1 MAAKIPGNG
10 IDANGQEIILD
21 ADGDTSITVSTD
33 DQIDFKIAG
42 ADDFTVT
49 ANTFNIASGSKIAY
63 GDGGSTSSLLA
74 ETWRYTASA
83 SLSGG
88 DNQTIATNL
97 ERADDTA
104 TGHLNQ
110 GMTESS
116 GIFTFPA
123 TGFYWVNFHAY
134 YYSNNQGATTYIG
147 TKIMTTVDNSTYVA
161 SAQGYQ
167 NAHANQAHVQPN
179 VATIFDVTS
188 TTNCKVKFDLNVAGN
203 TTLIGSSTVNNTY
216 MQFVRLGDT

>member
-1 MAAKIPGNG
+1 MSSEIKVDTISENTS
-10 IDANGQEIILD
+10 ANGVAIDSVTLK
-21 ADGDTSITVSTD
+21 DG
-33 DQIDFKIAG
+33 G
-42 ADDFTVT
+42 VT
-49 ANTFNIASGSKIAY
+49 YSG
-63 GDGGSTSSLLA
+63 GGSTSSLLA

-110 GMTESS
+110 GMTQSS

-147 TKIMTTVDNSTYVA
+147 TKIMTTVDNTTYVA

-167 NAHANQAHVQPN
+167 NYQTPVSYTHLTLP
-179 VATIFDVTS
+179 TIYSV
-188 TTNCKVKFDLNVAGN
+188 
-203 TTLIGSSTVNNTY
+203 
-216 MQFVRLGDT
+216 